1 MKDQKISPMLSSDI
15 KELAPLILAEIKKS
29 SSVLL
34 HCHPSPD
41 PDSVGSALAM
51 KLIIESLGK
60 KATVI
65 RGDSDIPE
73 AFLHFPGAKDIL
85 KKNFF
90 EIDFKDFD
98 LFISVDTASPNQISK
113 LKPVLF
119 PLPIKS
125 IVIDHHLS
133 NLGYA
138 DINLIVPTSPATDQI
153 IYLLAKEW
161 NINITSDMAA
171 DMFIGLYADTGGLK
185 YQNTSLKSY
194 EIMTDLVRL
203 YPDFSKMILRM
214 ENSESP
220 KALAFYGMALDTIEV
235 FLGDKVAL
243 SAVSSIQLASKDIK
257 EEDIS
262 ASSISSMM
270 NNVSSWKIAASLI
283 EIVVGKTRCSF
294 RTNDP
299 ENYPVT
305 TLAAAFGGGGHRAA
319 AGATIDTGVEE
330 AKKLIVS
337 KAKELY
343 NL

>member
-1 MKDQKISPMLSSDI
+1 MAS
-15 KELAPLILAEIKKS
+15 LILTEIKKS

-51 KLIIESLGK
+51 KFIIESFGK
-60 KATVI
+60 RVTVI
-65 RGDSDIPE
+65 KGDSDIPE
-73 AFLHFPGAKDIL
+73 AFLHFPGAIDIV

-90 EIDFKDFD
+90 EVDFKDFD

-113 LKPVLF
+113 LKPVIF

-125 IVIDHHLS
+125 IVIDHHPS
-133 NLGYA
+133 NIGYA
-138 DINLIVPTSPATDQI
+138 DINLIVPESPATDQI

-161 NINITSDMAA
+161 DVNITSDMAA
-171 DMFIGLYADTGGLK
+171 NMFIGLYADTGGLK

-203 YPDFSKMILRM
+203 YPEFSKIILRM

-220 KALAFYGMALDTIEV
+220 KALAFYGMALDAIEV

-243 SAVSSIQLASKDIK
+243 SAVSSIQLATRDIK

-262 ASSISSMM
+262 SSFISSMM
-270 NNVSSWKIAASLI
+270 TNVSSWKITASLV
-283 EIVVGKTRCSF
+283 EIVPGKTRCSF

-299 ENYPVT
+299 EHYPVT
-305 TLAAAFGGGGHRAA
+305 ILAGALGGGGHKAA